1 MTDSR
6 TRVLIVHPSDEL
18 YGADKVILE
27 VVAALPVTCVVE
39 VWLPK
44 DVNYPGH
51 LLSKA
56 LVEQGVD
63 VRFVHLPV
71 LRRSYARARYLPVL
85 AWRFLV
91 TGVSLLRHRPR
102 LVYVNTAALAPVL
115 PLARLTR
122 ARTLLHLHELLD
134 DGQARAIT
142 PFFRYAQRIV
152 SVSAAVQQSL
162 PRVAASRS
170 TVVHNGFDLPT
181 PVALPAGPPIRFL
194 VASRWN
200 AWKGHEALLAAWDLV
215 ESESVELVVLGAPP
229 PNGEKVDVPTIV
241 AGLRHPETVSV
252 LGETSDVRAVIDGVH
267 VVIVPSTRPDPL
279 PTIAIEATAAGRPVI
294 ASNSGG
300 LPEIVSDQV
309 TGWLVH
315 PADSVAL
322 AKAIDTVTLG
332 AVARMSASARAK
344 YETDFTREAFRNSFS
359 VVIAKEIALCR
370 TARQ

>member
-1 MTDSR
+1 
-6 TRVLIVHPSDEL
+6 
-18 YGADKVILE
+18 
-27 VVAALPVTCVVE
+27 
-39 VWLPK
+39 
-44 DVNYPGH
+44 
-51 LLSKA
+51 
-56 LVEQGVD
+56 
-63 VRFVHLPV
+63 
-71 LRRSYARARYLPVL
+71 
-85 AWRFLV
+85 
-91 TGVSLLRHRPR
+91 
-102 LVYVNTAALAPVL
+102 
-115 PLARLTR
+115 
-122 ARTLLHLHELLD
+122 
-134 DGQARAIT
+134 
-142 PFFRYAQRIV
+142 
-152 SVSAAVQQSL
+152 
-162 PRVAASRS
+162 
-170 TVVHNGFDLPT
+170 
-181 PVALPAGPPIRFL
+181 

-215 ESESVELVVLGAPP
+215 ESESVELVVLGDPP